1 MASDM
6 LRKLSTKENYRNM
19 KQCFHIL
26 RQLDPKYFALSGIAQ
41 LLTVLIPYITLWLSS
56 FVLDG
61 FEKAMPYQRMIAV
74 VLICVGLI
82 FGIQCVKNWLEN
94 QLQVRQGRIGRLYE
108 YMKQEKLI
116 QMDYSRVDSPEVEQ
130 ILHRINSDQ
139 SWGSQFYSI
148 IGELHNIWAAVLN
161 IIGAIVLGVPIFK
174 QILQFGGYEVA
185 VVGVILIAVVAI
197 GLKCRSYFWK
207 KLMEYM
213 WRDRTKEE
221 KSLVWYF
228 GENSS
233 FPYQYGKYIRIYDGV
248 ELVKSWTSDVI
259 KRKVVRDTAL
269 KLGSLGE
276 GGYAFCKKMLRGA
289 VEGAAYLIVG
299 ILALAGTMGIGSVV
313 RLAGCLRNFL
323 YGFVELICDLDEL
336 GMRAHQQVST
346 FEFFELE
353 DEMYKGRLPVEK
365 RSDNQYQIEFRN
377 VSFQYPGSHVYALKN
392 FSIKLKIGERLA
404 IVGMNGSGKTTMIKL
419 LCRLYDPDEGEI
431 LLNGVNIKKFKQEE
445 YNKLFSVVFQD
456 YTLFPFKLG
465 QNVALDTH
473 YDAQK
478 VEQCLRD
485 AGFADRL
492 QEMPAGLDTYLY
504 TDYDDSGIQ
513 ISGGEA
519 QKIALARAIY
529 KDSPFI
535 LLDEPTAAL
544 DPISE
549 YEIYTHFDQIVG
561 SKTAIYISHR
571 LSSCRFC
578 EKIAVFHEGRLIQL
592 GSHKELVADTEGKY
606 YEMWNAQAQYYRAK
620 GMGWESLL
628 EEVPTVSSDSKV

>member
-6 LRKLSTKENYRNM
+6 LEKLSIKENYKNI
-19 KQCFHIL
+19 KWCFQIL
-26 RQLDPKYFALSGIAQ
+26 RKMDSTYFVLSGVMQ
-41 LLTVLIPYITLWLSS
+41 LLSVLIPYITLWLSS

-61 FEKAMPYQRMIAV
+61 LEKALSYWKMIWV
-74 VLICVGLI
+74 VLGCISFVFI
-82 FGIQCVKNWLEN
+82 VQCVKNWLEN
-94 QLQVRQGRIGRLYE
+94 YLLVRRSRIARLYT
-108 YMKQEKLI
+108 YMKQEKLAY
-116 QMDYSRVDSPEVEQ
+116 MDYSRINSPEVEQ
-130 ILHRINSDQ
+130 LMHRIGVDQ
-139 SWGSQFYSI
+139 NWGDKFHSVLR
-148 IGELHNIWAAVLN
+148 GLHSIWAAIFNV
-161 IIGAIVLGVPIFK
+161 IGAIALGLPILK
-174 QILQFGGYEVA
+174 QIIQYGGYE
-185 VVGVILIAVVAI
+185 IAVISLIVIVVVTI
-197 GLKCRSYFWK
+197 GLRCRSYFWAK
-207 KLMEYM
+207 IMHYM
-213 WRDRTKEE
+213 WCDCSKEE

-228 GENSS
+228 SEDGS
-233 FPYQYGKYIRIYDGV
+233 FPYQHGKYIRIYDGT
-248 ELVKSWTSDVI
+248 ELVKAWTSDVL
-259 KRKVVRDTAL
+259 KRKVVRDNAL
-269 KLGSLGE
+269 KYGSLGE
-276 GGYAFCKKMLRGA
+276 GGYAFCKNMLRGA

-299 ILALAGTMGIGSVV
+299 ILAIAGAMSIGSVV
-313 RLAGCLRNFL
+313 RLAGCLRNFM
-323 YGFVELICDLDEL
+323 YGFVELICSLDDL

-353 DEMYKGRLPVEK
+353 DEMYKGRLPMEK

-377 VSFQYPGSHVYALKN
+377 VSFKYPGSQVYALKN
-392 FSIKLKIGERLA
+392 FSMKLKIGEKLA

-445 YNKLFSVVFQD
+445 YSTLFSVVFQD
-456 YTLFPFKLG
+456 YNLFPFKLG

-473 YDAQK
+473 YDVEK
-478 VEQCLRD
+478 VEKCLQD
-485 AGFADRL
+485 AGFGDRL
-492 QEMPAGLDTYLY
+492 QEMPEGLDTYLY
-504 TDYDDSGIQ
+504 TDYDDSGVQ

-544 DPISE
+544 DPLSE

-578 EKIAVFHEGRLIQL
+578 GKIAVFHEGRLVQL

-606 YEMWNAQAQYYRAK
+606 YEMWNAQAQYYREQGK
-620 GMGWESLL
+620 GWESLV
-628 EEVPTVSSDSKV
+628 EEA